1 MGGRVGALQPLDDA
15 RGDLEVLLGHQVR
28 VGVVVDDGRV
38 LVGPGHAVD
47 AEAPAAALGEEPE
60 PHPEARGLDQHLG
73 ALVEQEPEV
82 ARDAVVLVHRVG
94 DVGVDV
100 VLRGAGRV
108 PRRGLLA
115 VDRAPRIERAR
126 VADLLGAAARRAE
139 HPDAEVERLPGPL
152 GVRVDEERQDVDLG
166 VPEVVA
172 LVAVAG
178 HALGRHAEALA
189 ARRGLQQ
196 LEEVEAHGLLEVGR
210 ALEPDVAAAPE
221 VGDPARRARARSAR
235 SPRGGHGRAC
245 GRRAAAARRRAPRDP
260 SGRRRTCAVAAPRR
274 RRARRARRPGRRR
287 PRAVVSTVTGEAA
300 SMSWSIPHAISSPLV
315 RVARCRRARRSTACA
330 AIGSSTFSVKP
341 LPRRGSSLPSPPPWV
356 TSSEEMSMRTAASS
370 ATTS

>member
-15 RGDLEVLLGHQVR
+15 RGDLEVLLRHQVR

-47 AEAPAAALGEEPE
+47 AEAPVAALGEEPE
-60 PHPEARGLDQHLG
+60 AHPEARRLDEHLG

-82 ARDAVVLVHRVG
+82 AGDAVVLVHRVG

-115 VDRAPRIERAR
+115 VDRPPRVERAR
-126 VADLLGAAARRAE
+126 VADLLRAAARGAE

-178 HALGRHAEALA
+178 DALGRHAEALA
-189 ARRGLQQ
+189 ARRGLQE

-210 ALEPDVAAAPE
+210 AVEPDVAAAPE
-221 VGDPARRARARSAR
+221 VRHAARVRELDPLVAGAARAVERAVGAQQQVAGGRLGAPVVGDVLAQAQRLAGRELGVHDDPGAVAERRSSRPSPGRRPRCRGPSRTPSRARCCAW
-235 SPRGGHGRAC
+235 RGAGGR
-245 GRRAAAARRRAPRDP
+245 AARRRARRSARAP
-260 SGRRRTCAVAAPRR
+260 SRRSPCRGAGRRCSR
-274 RRARRARRPGRRR
+274 
-287 PRAVVSTVTGEAA
+287 
-300 SMSWSIPHAISSPLV
+300 
-315 RVARCRRARRSTACA
+315 
-330 AIGSSTFSVKP
+330 
-341 LPRRGSSLPSPPPWV
+341 PRRG
-356 TSSEEMSMRTAASS
+356 
-370 ATTS
+370 